1 MQHHLDST
9 FRRAALLCG
18 AALLLLAV
26 LVALPLAADKTA
38 APSEPS
44 VIHVATPDGGV
55 DAFVAWPAGKSSVP
69 AVIVVHEW
77 WGLNDQIR
85 EVARRLAR
93 QGYLAVVPD
102 LYHGKVAN
110 TPEEAHELVRGL
122 EDTRV
127 FAEMDSVARWI
138 RLQKRSE
145 DTALGVMGFCV
156 GGGITLRYA
165 LHNPSLA
172 AAVMFYGPP
181 ETDPAKLA
189 TLKAPLLGHFG
200 ATDQGITPD
209 RVDAFREALKK
220 SGKTAS
226 IYIYPG
232 AGHAFMHDGAPSYHP
247 DAARVAWART
257 LSFMQEHLKE

>member
-1 MQHHLDST
+1 MPYRFDSV
-9 FRRAALLCG
+9 RRFAVMISG
-18 AALLLLAV
+18 VALLLVAV
-26 LVALPLAADKTA
+26 LFAFSLAADKTA
-38 APSEPS
+38 PPADPS
-44 VIHVATPDGGV
+44 VLHVASPDGGV
-55 DAFVAWPAGKSSVP
+55 DAFVAWPTGKGNVP

-102 LYHGKVAN
+102 LYHGKVAT

-127 FAEMDSVARWI
+127 FADMDSVANWMRAQP
-138 RLQKRSE
+138 RCKG
-145 DTALGVMGFCV
+145 APLGVLGFCV
-156 GGGITLRYA
+156 GGGISLRYA
-165 LHNPSLA
+165 MHNPSLA

-189 TLKAPLLGHFG
+189 TLNAPLLGHFG
-200 ATDQGITPD
+200 ATDQGITTD
-209 RVDAFREALKK
+209 RVDAFRAALKK
-220 SGKTAS
+220 SGKTAT
-226 IYIYPG
+226 IYSYPG

-257 LSFMQEHLKE
+257 LAFMQEHLKE